1 MQKLRPSQMLANR
14 TDWKF
19 KSNQLALRLKT
30 LQESG
35 VEILDLSESNPTQCQ
50 FQYLNNQLL
59 SPFVQPENLSYEPSP
74 KGILTARQAVQ
85 SYYREKNAS
94 VDPEHIFLTA
104 STSEAYS
111 FLFRLLTNPGERILV
126 PHPSYPLFNFLADLN
141 DVQLDFYHL
150 KYNEHGWQIDMESLI
165 RQTYS
170 NTKAVILVHPNNPTG
185 SFVKSD
191 ELNEI
196 KKLAQEKSM
205 ALISDEVFSDYSF
218 LDDPSRAPTLAR
230 NEEVLT
236 FTLSGISK
244 VLGLPQ
250 MKLGWIVATG
260 PQEAVN
266 PCIERLEFILDIY
279 LSVNVPVQHALASW
293 FISKNSI
300 QTEITDRIQK
310 NITFLLEQLGTSH
323 PASCLKTEGGW
334 YATVRIPKILS
345 EEEWAL
351 EFLEKDHVYLH
362 PGYFFDFEEE
372 AYMVLSLLPHL
383 KIFKEGVS
391 RILARIK
398 DK

>member
-1 MQKLRPSQMLANR
+1 MLANR

-126 PHPSYPLFNFLADLN
+126 PHPSYPLFDFLADLN

-150 KYNEHGWQIDMESLI
+150 KYNERGWQIDMESLI

-218 LDDPSRAPTLAR
+218 LDDPSRAPTLVR
-230 NEEVLT
+230 NGEVLT